1 MIVRLAGLCL
11 LIIISF
17 ELFGAGYQH
26 DEIDRLLAANQ
37 NPGGVVFELMA
48 WEDNTWD
55 WASPMIAAFTRQ
67 LRQKLPQ
74 IDIAIVSHGAE
85 LFDLALNRN
94 NVMQPAI
101 KMLEN
106 LSDQNIAIY
115 VCGNYASFKG
125 LGVDDFLPFVDVA
138 PSGPAQLEDYLKL
151 GFEHI
156 LLEKPSGAN

>member
-1 MIVRLAGLCL
+1 MIARLAGLCL
-11 LIIISF
+11 LILISF
-17 ELFGAGYQH
+17 GLFGAGYQH
-26 DEIDRLLAANQ
+26 DAVDRLLTANRD
-37 NPGGVVFELMA
+37 PDGVVFELMA

-67 LRQKLPQ
+67 LRQKYPG

-94 NVMQPAI
+94 NAAQPAI
-101 KMLEN
+101 KMLET

-151 GFEHI
+151 GFEPV